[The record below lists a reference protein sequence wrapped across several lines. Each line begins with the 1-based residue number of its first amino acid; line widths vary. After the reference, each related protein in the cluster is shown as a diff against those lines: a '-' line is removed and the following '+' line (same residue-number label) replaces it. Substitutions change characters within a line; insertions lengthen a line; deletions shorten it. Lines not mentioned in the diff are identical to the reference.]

1 MTNQYAENGQ
11 ICNKNILNIFTK
23 KIWTFVLHPPIHR
36 SPKKTEKKAK
46 SWLPLWFGHPGCEKW
61 FSNHQMIAITVS
73 NYCSPTARRSGFWV
87 LMGFCV
93 VLNMTW
99 CEIVLPWCGFVRYCG
114 CCGIVLWG
122 RVWNCI
128 ALALSDM
135 AWCDIVLV
143 LVLVIMLVHCALH
156 CSACCA
162 ACGCGKF
169 PPSPECGWLAL
180 APIASLLCFT
190 IRRSLYVRATTTEC
204 HHIRNRSWFGIFS
217 TFSTNLYQ
225 LDNIAIWPSW

>member
-36 SPKKTEKKAK
+36 SPKKTVKKAK

-114 CCGIVLWG
+114 CCGIVFLGYGMKLYCIGIVWHGVVWYCACACACDYACALCTALQCLLCCLWVWQISSQS
-122 RVWNCI
+122 RVWVAGTGPNCFI
-128 ALALSDM
+128 TLLYNPE
-135 AWCDIVLV
+135 IF
-143 LVLVIMLVHCALH
+143 IR
-156 CSACCA
+156 AC
-162 ACGCGKF
+162 
-169 PPSPECGWLAL
+169 
-180 APIASLLCFT
+180 
-190 IRRSLYVRATTTEC
+190 
-204 HHIRNRSWFGIFS
+204 HNNRMSS
-217 TFSTNLYQ
+217 YQ
-225 LDNIAIWPSW
+225 E